1 MQRGLRITVA
11 VAIAT
16 GAAIA
21 TAGTALA
28 SDNDGPINVH
38 QTPSGHHAKHHIGHH
53 LSLPELNGH

>member
-28 SDNDGPINVH
+28 SDNGGPINVH
-38 QTPSGHHAKHHIGHH
+38 QTRPAITRSITSGTT
-53 LSLPELNGH
+53 